1 VETQIGPRVI
11 SWSFFPIK
19 FNNTVH
25 CYAGDITERRQAEE
39 ALRRSETKFRTL
51 YDSTSNAIMLL
62 GERGFFDCNPA
73 TLAIF
78 GCATREEFCSKHPAD
93 VSPPIQPD
101 GTDSRTL
108 ANRQIATA
116 LEKGSHQF
124 EWMHKRADTGEVFPA
139 EVLLSAMEL
148 DGKRVLQATV
158 RDLTERRRLE
168 DHIAEIMKQRQ
179 AILDVSPVGISLN
192 KGRIIYWSNPAHCAM
207 FGYTPEELHGMD
219 TSALFVREEDY
230 KRVGREMA
238 VHLNQGLTWTTEG
251 EYKRKNGTPF
261 WCFAQE
267 RALDPDDL
275 SAGVIWMLM
284 DITERKQAERRMRM
298 FSHEI
303 VAGREEERRRVS
315 SALHHDVGSLA
326 VGMSAYLD
334 AIEKDLRSG
343 KPGQA
348 LQWMNLTRKLFDQ
361 SVARL
366 KNLAV
371 EIRLPELDVLG
382 LSAALRQHFSRI
394 TTQRG
399 TRIRFRET
407 RQGPPVSANAAT
419 ILFRVA
425 QEALTNAIQ
434 HGRAKQVD
442 VDFRASKEEIRLTV
456 RDNGKGFDPSQPR
469 RRATPQLGLRV
480 MREMAASAG
489 GAFAVESRRGKG
501 TTVRL
506 SLPMETAPASAP
518 LPPPRLW
525 RTRRRGE
532 ERGSL
537 P

>member
-1 VETQIGPRVI
+1 
-11 SWSFFPIK
+11 
-19 FNNTVH
+19 
-25 CYAGDITERRQAEE
+25 
-39 ALRRSETKFRTL
+39 
-51 YDSTSNAIMLL
+51 
-62 GERGFFDCNPA
+62 
-73 TLAIF
+73 
-78 GCATREEFCSKHPAD
+78 
-93 VSPPIQPD
+93 
-101 GTDSRTL
+101 
-108 ANRQIATA
+108 
-116 LEKGSHQF
+116 
-124 EWMHKRADTGEVFPA
+124 
-139 EVLLSAMEL
+139 
-148 DGKRVLQATV
+148 
-158 RDLTERRRLE
+158 
-168 DHIAEIMKQRQ
+168 
-179 AILDVSPVGISLN
+179 
-192 KGRIIYWSNPAHCAM
+192 
-207 FGYTPEELHGMD
+207 
-219 TSALFVREEDY
+219 
-230 KRVGREMA
+230 
-238 VHLNQGLTWTTEG
+238 
-251 EYKRKNGTPF
+251 
-261 WCFAQE
+261 
-267 RALDPDDL
+267 LDPDDL

-525 RTRRRGE
+525 RTRRRGKTI
-532 ERGSL
+532 RSASGSSRRQKGSL

>member
-1 VETQIGPRVI
+1 MKKPAKSVAKLVRQNAELRLRLEEAEETLRAIRAGEVDALETGRRVHSRREVETPYRMLIEAMNEGAATLLEDGTIVYCNRRLVELLGSPLQELIGSSLSRFVAPAELPGFKALLARGKQYASKGEFNLQIPGAPAVPVQLSFSTLDGRVLCVIVTDVTEHKLAQAGLQRLAAIVESAEDAIVSEDLHGTILTWNPAAERFFGYRGEEMIGRDI
-11 SWSFFPIK
+11 SQLIPE
-19 FNNTVH
+19 N
-25 CYAGDITERRQAEE
+25 RPAEE
-39 ALRRSETKFRTL
+39 AAVIEMARKGVRIQHYETIRHK
-51 YDSTSNAIMLL
+51 
-62 GERGFFDCNPA
+62 
-73 TLAIF
+73 
-78 GCATREEFCSKHPAD
+78 K
-93 VSPPIQPD
+93 D
-101 GTDSRTL
+101 GTPL
-108 ANRQIATA
+108 AVSVTI
-116 LEKGSHQF
+116 S
-124 EWMHKRADTGEVFPA
+124 P
-139 EVLLSAMEL
+139 
-148 DGKRVLQATV
+148 V
-158 RDLTERRRLE
+158 RDAEGNILGVSKIMRDISERQR
-168 DHIAEIMKQRQ
+168 AEQR
-179 AILDVSPVGISLN
+179 A
-192 KGRIIYWSNPAHCAM
+192 
-207 FGYTPEELHGMD
+207 
-219 TSALFVREEDY
+219 
-230 KRVGREMA
+230 
-238 VHLNQGLTWTTEG
+238 
-251 EYKRKNGTPF
+251 
-261 WCFAQE
+261 
-267 RALDPDDL
+267 
-275 SAGVIWMLM
+275 
-284 DITERKQAERRMRM
+284 RM
-298 FSHEI
+298 FSQEI
-303 VAGREEERRRVS
+303 VAAREEERRRVS

-343 KPGQA
+343 KPAQA
-348 LQWMNLTRKLFDQ
+348 LQWMNWTRKLFDQ

-371 EIRLPELDVLG
+371 EIRPPELDVLG
-382 LSAALRQHFSRI
+382 LSAALKQHFSRI
-394 TTQRG
+394 TKQRG